1 MSDTSSST
9 APSKTGA
16 QRSPWFWGGLMMGA
30 FGVIAGLAMSG
41 AIEGTVILILMML
54 PIGLTIPLIKA
65 ANRKADSVSC
75 FGKGEA
81 QKRYIKRVAISTSF
95 YLGLFALM
103 TFTNAGGDPPLAL
116 RAFLAILPG
125 LAIIGVFWAIG
136 RLIVEEE
143 DEFMRML
150 IVRQSLVATGF
161 ALSAASIWGFLEAA
175 DVVPHL
181 DAYWVAIAWFFGLG
195 LGAIMNRIQYGTWGA
210 V

>member
-1 MSDTSSST
+1 MTE
-9 APSKTGA
+9 AKLSKKT
-16 QRSPWFWGGLMMGA
+16 QRGPWFWGGLMMGA
-30 FGVIAGLAMSG
+30 YGAIAGLAISG
-41 AIEGTVILILMML
+41 AIERTAVLVLMML
-54 PIGLTIPLIKA
+54 PLGLIFPLVKA

-95 YLGLFALM
+95 YLAAFALM
-103 TFTNAGGDPPLAL
+103 TFSIADGDPPFAL
-116 RAFLAILPG
+116 RALLAILPG
-125 LAIIGVFWAIG
+125 LAIIGIFWAIG
-136 RLIVEEE
+136 RLIIEEQ

-181 DAYWVAIAWFFGLG
+181 DAYWVAVAWFFGLG

>member
-1 MSDTSSST
+1 MTGKASSAVTS
-9 APSKTGA
+9 KNGA
-16 QRSPWFWGGLMMGA
+16 RRGPWFWGGLMMGA
-30 FGVIAGLAMSG
+30 FGAIAGLALSG
-41 AIEGTVILILMML
+41 AIEGTAILILMML
-54 PIGLTIPLIKA
+54 PIGLTIPLIRA
-65 ANRKADSVSC
+65 ANRRADSVSC

-81 QKRYIKRVAISTSF
+81 QKRYIQRVAVSTSF
-95 YLGLFALM
+95 YLASFALM

-125 LAIIGVFWAIG
+125 LAIIGIFWAIG
-136 RLIVEEE
+136 RLIVEEQ

-150 IVRQSLVATGF
+150 IVRQSLVATGL

-195 LGAIMNRIQYGTWGA
+195 LGAIMNRLQYGTWGA